1 LTLVPPTLNLPGP
14 VQALRLKYR
23 NKVNYGGRFAVIKTS
38 GFKSEKAANDTRY
51 GSPKEN
57 EFIAMLPLNVF
68 LKLMANP
75 TELAD
80 RLTVSVEKL
89 MAEWMLKNSAP
100 GMAGKRRPNTVSY
113 NLDTHIWRP
122 NKSAREERSTY
133 VMSFSTYNFT
143 VQNANAH
150 SPKIT
155 PKDVKVGSVAEL
167 FFFSLTQRH
176 LVYNTFF
183 VQRSSL
189 S

>member
-1 LTLVPPTLNLPGP
+1 MKASLTTSLIPRTLCTATATIPSQLAFSAQTANLALQVSVQSSATRALLTLVPPTLNLPGP

-51 GSPKEN
+51 GTPKEN

-89 MAEWMLKNSAP
+89 MAE
-100 GMAGKRRPNTVSY
+100 
-113 NLDTHIWRP
+113 
-122 NKSAREERSTY
+122 
-133 VMSFSTYNFT
+133 
-143 VQNANAH
+143 
-150 SPKIT
+150 
-155 PKDVKVGSVAEL
+155 
-167 FFFSLTQRH
+167 
-176 LVYNTFF
+176 
-183 VQRSSL
+183 
-189 S
+189 